1 MDNPRPACL
10 RVPYVAGRYVASHS
24 TRATDRPSAAT
35 RDSHFVFS
43 FSFSRA
49 EENPPM
55 TEDPR
60 GVEISVRE
68 GWEAV
73 EEGDTQ
79 GYTLYPS

>member
-1 MDNPRPACL
+1 
-10 RVPYVAGRYVASHS
+10 
-24 TRATDRPSAAT
+24 
-35 RDSHFVFS
+35 
-43 FSFSRA
+43 
-49 EENPPM
+49 M

>member
-1 MDNPRPACL
+1 
-10 RVPYVAGRYVASHS
+10 
-24 TRATDRPSAAT
+24 
-35 RDSHFVFS
+35 
-43 FSFSRA
+43 
-49 EENPPM
+49 M

-60 GVEISVRE
+60 GVEISVGVE